1 MANEVGFFR
10 GALGELVSSVGDAW
24 KRTPKHHERD
34 PGIKSRSRELSDY
47 EERTRVTETVSCWGY
62 NSSKVTEVFRRQKT
76 VSEQSSY
83 HEPVKRESLATRFGF
98 AVIEGALSFVHLFS
112 RDKGPAEKEPYS
124 PFVASIQQSSGPDVK
139 PKTYSEVEKSVDV
152 LFSSGAVN
160 KSEDSS
166 RLPVGSKAER
176 NVEGLGLKA
185 GGANVHT
192 NDRSFIL
199 PTSHRANVRKAGLRP
214 RPLGFSANGDDFTP
228 DP

>member
-34 PGIKSRSRELSDY
+34 PGIKNRSRELSDY

-76 VSEQSSY
+76 VSEHSSY

-98 AVIEGALSFVHLFS
+98 AVIEGALSFAHLFS
-112 RDKGPAEKEPYS
+112 RDKGPAEKESHNFFPPITHQPVGS
-124 PFVASIQQSSGPDVK
+124 NAK
-139 PKTYSEVEKSVDV
+139 PKTDLEKSVDV